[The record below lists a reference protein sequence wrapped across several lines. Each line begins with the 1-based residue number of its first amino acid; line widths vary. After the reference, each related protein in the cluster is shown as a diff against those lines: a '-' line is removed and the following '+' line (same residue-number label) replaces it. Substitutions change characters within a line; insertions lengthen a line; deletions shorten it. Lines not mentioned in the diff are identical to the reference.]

1 MSRIAHFFGGVVDGI
16 ADFRAQIAYGL
27 LLWRQGVCCLWSV
40 GLRLLSWRLLGVQ
53 VIGIIPFVVH
63 LIIFL
68 PGTVVLLPLVR
79 CGLRGAVGRLGS
91 LVDGC
96 SSGVSRRCIV
106 QAMAL

>member
-1 MSRIAHFFGGVVDGI
+1 MW
-16 ADFRAQIAYGL
+16 L
-27 LLWRQGVCCLWSV
+27 LN
-40 GLRLLSWRLLGVQ
+40 LRLLGIQ
-53 VIGIIPFVVH
+53 VVSIVPFVVH

-68 PGTVVLLPLVR
+68 PCTVVLLPLVR
-79 CGLRGAVGRLGS
+79 RGLRGAVGRLGS